1 MSQTVDVTPEA
12 SATTSDIPNMAA
24 AIDTSVRKT
33 EVSIRSLIEA
43 GAHFGHQTR
52 RWDPRMRPFIFG
64 ERNGIHILNLD
75 QTLPRFLEAL
85 AFLKDV
91 TASGG
96 KVLFVGTKRQIQP
109 CVQLDATRARQYY
122 VNNRWLGGMLT
133 NFRTVK
139 KSIDHYKELEATLAN
154 PEKVAGLSKQEIS
167 RINREIQRYEK
178 SLGGIKSMESLPDA
192 IFVIDVSKEH
202 LAIAEASRLGIPIV
216 AIVDSNCN
224 PDGIDFMIPANDDA
238 IRAVQLYCAAVAD
251 ACLEGDVLYQ
261 AKLQSDPAARQRK
274 EESKAAKS
282 GRRVVDIKQ
291 TAGAGK
297 GRGKRQAG
305 GTASAGGARGA
316 RKWDDPEDETIV
328 AGAGEE
334 EAGSAGTTE

>member
-12 SATTSDIPNMAA
+12 SATTPDTSNMAA
-24 AIDTSVRKT
+24 ALDTSVRKT

-109 CVQLDATRARQYY
+109 CVQFDASRARQYY

-154 PEKVAGLSKQEIS
+154 PEKVAGLSKQEIA

-178 SLGGIKSMESLPDA
+178 SLGGIKNMESLPDA

-251 ACLEGDVLYQ
+251 ACLDGDAVYQ
-261 AKLQSDPAARQRK
+261 TKLQSDPTVRQRK
-274 EESKAAKS
+274 EESKTAKS

-291 TAGAGK
+291 AAGAGGK

-305 GTASAGGARGA
+305 GTASAGGARGG

-328 AGAGEE
+328 AGEE
-334 EAGSAGTTE
+334 EAGPAGTAE

>member
-1 MSQTVDVTPEA
+1 MVDVTIEASTAASPEA
-12 SATTSDIPNMAA
+12 VNMASA
-24 AIDTSVRKT
+24 LDTTVRKT
-33 EVSIRSLIEA
+33 EVSIRTLIEA

-75 QTLPRFLEAL
+75 KTLPRFLEAL
-85 AFLKDV
+85 SFIKDV

-96 KVLFVGTKRQIQP
+96 KVLFVGTKRQVQP
-109 CVQLDATRARQYY
+109 CVQLEAARSKQFY

-167 RINREIQRYEK
+167 RINREIQRYER
-178 SLGGIKSMESLPDA
+178 SLGGIKNMESLPDV

-224 PDGIDFMIPANDDA
+224 PDGIDFMVPANDDA
-238 IRAVQLYCAAVAD
+238 IRAVQLYCGAVAD
-251 ACLEGDVLYQ
+251 MCLEGDALYQ
-261 AKLQSDPAARQRK
+261 TKLQSDPTARPRR
-274 EESKAAKS
+274 EESKAAKT

-291 TAGAGK
+291 AAGGK

-328 AGAGEE
+328 AGEE
-334 EAGSAGTTE
+334 EAASASETE